1 MCVCGL
7 VFKVYVYK
15 YTITFFLPDQPN
27 HVSCTS
33 QLPWA
38 LFGVV
43 SVITIIFATLYFFA
57 RRQLSQLNESSNHTA
72 NSTHGQTTLS
82 YINNPSDVR
91 IGNQQPINTQNID
104 SDGYED
110 VNIRNIHLAE
120 RQIENMVTEKTPQY
134 ERLQG
139 QVSLYVCL
147 CV

>member
-1 MCVCGL
+1 
-7 VFKVYVYK
+7 
-15 YTITFFLPDQPN
+15 TET
-27 HVSCTS
+27 
-33 QLPWA
+33 
-38 LFGVV
+38 
-43 SVITIIFATLYFFA
+43 
-57 RRQLSQLNESSNHTA
+57 
-72 NSTHGQTTLS
+72 TTLS

-139 QVSLYVCL
+139 QVSSDVINTQYESIR
-147 CV
+147 